1 MKERGFTLV
10 ELLIVVAVIGV
21 IAAIAVPSMMRARIS
36 GNEANAIASMRAI
49 NSAQASYSSAAAA
62 GAYATALATL
72 AATCPSSSQ
81 AFISA
86 DLASDPSI
94 KSGYRIMLAS
104 ATGAAPGDNDCNG
117 TATRAAYY
125 SSAVPLSPG
134 VSGHRGLS
142 SSAAGAIFY
151 DTSGVPPTEAAMAPG
166 GGGLVIQ

>member
-1 MKERGFTLV
+1 MKERGFTLI

-49 NSAQASYSSAAAA
+49 NSAEASYSSTAAG

-86 DLASDPSI
+86 DLASDPAI
-94 KSGYRIMLAS
+94 KSGYRLTLTSAS
-104 ATGAAPGDNDCNG
+104 GAAAGPNDCNG

-125 SSAVPLSPG
+125 STAVPLSRG

-151 DTSGVPPTEAAMAPG
+151 DVMGTAPTEAAMTPG